1 MPRKAEERSTRRNR
15 IDMDELVSPLDA
27 DQVSAIATISEK
39 LKLPFGEVREIYK
52 REFERLAMHARIPN
66 FLTVLT
72 MRNVQSILRGV
83 GKRAALS

>member
-1 MPRKAEERSTRRNR
+1 MPRKAEERSTCRNR